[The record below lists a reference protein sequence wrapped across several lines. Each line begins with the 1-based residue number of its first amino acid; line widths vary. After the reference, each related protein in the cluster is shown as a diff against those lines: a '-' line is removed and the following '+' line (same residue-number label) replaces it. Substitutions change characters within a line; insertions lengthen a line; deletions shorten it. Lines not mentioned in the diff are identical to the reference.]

1 MLNNKLTKTLIS
13 GLILVLFLLVVFAV
27 ASSSI
32 NPYIRDTFSK
42 LSNDVVGSPSL
53 INPELTALADKSGGG
68 ATPRVTNTASLVSSW
83 TDTGSKK
90 RLVYS
95 LNSITFDSSNVSY
108 YRTSGSGANCGI
120 TAGTGSF
127 TAGETEKHMGYSPK
141 LYVVA
146 YLQLDSNLT
155 TIRDTSTLSVTFAG
169 SVSGDQDLHYGVIP
183 TNTLKTATS
192 SWPDNNTRT
201 ATISSGIN
209 YLALTFYT
217 KSGWN
222 YQTRISASGM
232 SLTFESTDRTAP
244 GASLTGSS
252 SYNDGGGAMNYATS
266 SSAGFSATDANV
278 GVYQVVL
285 QRQAFNASSYSDVY
299 TKVGSTVT
307 LSEAGYGSSFADYRI
322 VAYDRVGNTTTSAVL
337 RNWIPTLKVTDTGAS
352 GGATTATI
360 TGGTQYLGTGTTA
373 TTTSTTRYPGQTFY
387 LRAKPNLGYLFDG
400 FDIEYSS
407 LNSGFSNTLTYSY
420 TSISY
425 DTATGFF
432 NCAIVLSDNLCDLD
446 NTYTSIAFRAKF
458 AASGVVAP
466 GYLVPYVN
474 TYSGVAQPYPSTD
487 SNYLSVGSIGSDRE
501 AVVTNYKSTLGSWTA
516 TVPTIADT
524 YDIRVVVRNKTTTSI
539 IYGTYEFNDC
549 MTISRKE
556 VTITFVSS
564 NKTYD
569 GNTSA
574 AIVTKSLSGGIAADS
589 LAISGGTAS
598 FADKIVGNGKTVT
611 LSGFTITGSN
621 LNCYIYKTNLNDVIN
636 LDTQAAQ
643 GGLGIKTSS
652 HNILTYTGA
661 SLGLKLKSEHANKSK
676 VYDALDNV
684 DAAWF
689 EVVISGVISGDSVS
703 WVSDP
708 YPTATMYGKT
718 VGSYYFSSSNVKLAG
733 TDVSNYTIQSKT
745 WNVNMTYTAD
755 SENAGTG
762 YNKIT
767 VTPKPIG
774 ISITANNKVYDG
786 TTSATGSCTVDPVV
800 PGSGDSIILNS
811 GITYAFSDK
820 HVGTGKTVTASG
832 ISVNTGASVGYGNY
846 TFSAANNTNTANIS
860 KKNITISMSCTGKV
874 YDGNTSVNV
883 STLSFTYTGIVASDA
898 TDAPNGIAN
907 PTWIKMNPSVT
918 FAYADKNVSGNVTV
932 SATNTLALDGTSK
945 DNYNIT
951 NSGLSCTTSITQKT
965 IVGNV
970 TIAPISDIVFDTDP
984 HQPQPTITD
993 NALSPYTLSLSDF
1006 TFSYAAP
1013 PTNVGTYTCNI
1024 SGTGNYTG
1032 SLNTTF
1038 KIIKANVT
1046 ISADNISVVYGTN
1059 VDSNS
1064 IIGSAINASAP
1075 SVVLSGGSFSFDA
1088 SKPMPL
1094 TPQVS
1099 ASGSYYVKYTL
1110 SGANASNYN
1119 APSNITI
1126 TLTVSKRPI
1135 TVSATAETQVFG
1147 EPAKELK
1154 WTSVDPNNQ
1163 LSNGIIGSDNLGVAL
1178 ECDKNIGV
1186 GRTHA
1191 DVGVYTIVRD
1201 TSVPLNANYN
1211 VTFNNA
1217 NYTIVT
1223 RSISLTP
1230 NGNQSKIYGYSD
1242 PTFTYTLADVYTT
1255 TNTLTS
1261 VLSDCP
1267 VSGILARE
1275 AEAFLGGSGNR
1286 PGENV
1291 GQYRITQH
1299 TLTSENNTNYDIQ
1312 FSTTPVGFAIVKRN
1326 VQITAPT
1333 LSSVYGETLLPFEYS
1348 LTSGTLYSDDT
1359 LTGSFSRTLNAQSTT
1374 ETTSL
1379 NVGVYVLKDN
1389 LTPASSFGLAAN
1401 NPNYDIS
1408 QITNGSYSITSRP
1421 ITVTPTPG
1429 LAKTYGVQDPIL
1441 TYSLSYTGD
1450 PEKPALIGTDA
1461 LTGALTRVSGNN
1473 AGTYAISKGTLANSN
1488 YTITASPE
1496 IFTINP
1502 LGIVVLA
1509 KLWSMDYAVPIKQH
1523 SELTWTTTPASLPYG
1538 DTLTGQLYLDP
1549 AQWTIDEFGAVPV
1562 GVYDISQGSVT
1573 NGNNPNYSI
1582 TFNGTSRYVINML
1595 VANIK
1600 PLAGQTTT
1608 YGTTLD
1614 QLYTSGLSFMAYT
1627 NGGVQIAASY
1637 FSGKLHLDTA
1647 VSVPTPGSYEIVQ
1660 GTLDSATHVI
1670 NMNYEKNIYNVIAQ
1684 CPPTYLTVNKRNL
1697 SIQPTE
1703 VSQVFGEAE
1712 VSELPFT
1719 IASGSLIGTDQLTG
1733 SLLRESSGSSLTV
1746 GSYNIYIG
1754 DVANSYYN
1762 LTIVNNLGKYKVTK
1776 RPITILPNPASSIY
1790 GYAEEG
1796 ITYTISLRDGFVS
1809 SNPPIIEGYNL
1820 SGSLSRATN
1829 NIMFV
1834 GDYPIII
1841 GTLNN
1846 PNYDIILDSSTVYY
1860 SINKRPISVK
1870 AENKT
1875 QVFGN
1880 APTSLSY
1887 IFTGGTRPATWD
1899 GGTLSPITQLSRET
1913 GSTVGTYEI
1922 TAGNMLD
1929 EGVNPNYQITFTSGT
1944 YTITPRPITIT
1955 PASNQTKEYGQ
1966 PDPVFTYTVTGAQG
1980 GLVSG
1985 YPLTGLLSRE
1995 TGEAVGG
2002 YRITQ
2007 GTIDNS
2013 EGQNSNYLITFND
2026 IISFGIT
2033 QASSV
2038 ISFNDGTQL
2047 VEGQYVLALI
2057 YNASVQS
2064 IDASLSHSETSINYS
2079 IDNSFR
2085 NVGTYSVTL
2094 SSLPTRNYKSTSVAV
2109 TVEIS
2114 PYELENIL
2122 ATEII
2127 DEMSNLTKIYGET
2140 DKTFVKSIV
2149 GLGDDS
2155 DIIVEYTRETGE
2167 AVGLYDLELSSFSN
2181 SNYVVTLAPN
2191 AGNDV
2196 FEITKREITI
2206 SEVTP
2211 VSKFYDGVAEAS
2223 KSINYSTGFF
2233 GDIIEITYVKDS
2245 GASVGSYDIVSFSID
2260 LVSMH
2265 NYDLQITDLQDKF
2278 IVNRRPVFVSADP
2291 ITIQYGDPSEA
2302 LTYQV
2307 AEPEQNS
2314 GLVSPEELNGEIVK
2328 LAGSNAGV
2336 YPITAG
2342 SLTNDNNPN
2351 YDINFT
2357 GANYT
2362 ITKVAVT
2369 VTPNPITVEYGDP
2382 EQPLTY
2388 NLSRELIG
2396 SDVLEGDIEREDTIQ
2411 VGIYEITQGTLI
2423 GNEERNINYEITF
2436 TTGVNYTITKR
2447 ALAISPDVATQVY
2460 GDAVVDVNYEIT
2472 EGTLAYTETGLY
2484 GILGRSGVEVGT
2496 YDITIGTIATLNPN
2510 YDITLVDFQNKY
2522 TIVRRPITIAAN
2534 NKTQVY
2540 GNTPAQLD
2548 YSVTLGSI
2556 VQGDTLSGSLTTN
2569 AFSVKN
2575 VGEYVIFG
2583 DNIINSNYDITY
2595 VQGTYTITKRPL
2607 TVTLTNQETQYTG
2620 SEETLIISQMSF
2632 EITSGSMAYSE
2643 TPSTLNVVITKEPGY
2658 RMGHYPLTAV
2668 FSNSNYSVTFV
2679 DAVYIIHKWDSEII
2693 TDYTSILFTYDG
2705 MARHINAECTSGEE
2719 VKFFINETEV
2729 NNAFVG
2735 PGRYLVT
2742 LKADES
2748 EAYYAPESVLV
2759 TIAIFQ
2765 DKLITE
2771 ANGIDATMITEDGFE
2786 PELILNMEKA
2796 DTNSKEIQD
2805 HISRYQDVIRSFNL
2819 SIIDPATQTVIDKGI
2834 SSIRIKVPSA
2844 VENNEKVIVLV
2855 AQNGV
2860 YTSYEVDVEDDGYV
2874 TITGENIT
2882 SISFLEE
2889 TNGNVILYA
2898 ILGIVA
2904 LIVLI
2909 GFGALLFRKR
2919 Y

>member
-1 MLNNKLTKTLIS
+1 MFVALFVIYSASQTHDGPRLSDFSSPDSPEWEFIDNTNIVADAFS
-13 GLILVLFLLVVFAV
+13 GAQSTGDAV
-27 ASSSI
+27 YGTSYWEANYGGDWYQSS
-32 NPYIRDTFSK
+32 
-42 LSNDVVGSPSL
+42 
-53 INPELTALADKSGGG
+53 DKSGTIDCNFSQAVLQQIAAAGY
-68 ATPRVTNTASLVSSW
+68 VQIQIQF
-83 TDTGSKK
+83 
-90 RLVYS
+90 
-95 LNSITFDSSNVSY
+95 NSANE
-108 YRTSGSGANCGI
+108 GPNGANEWRARYSDGVQI
-120 TAGTGSF
+120 VGLSTTGTGTLTSAW
-127 TAGETEKHMGYSPK
+127 TTMATGK
-141 LYVVA
+141 A
-146 YLQLDSNLT
+146 YAKIVMYWRIDSNYVNKGEIKDCIVRVLVN
-155 TIRDTSTLSVTFAG
+155 DSTNPSV
-169 SVSGDQDLHYGVIP
+169 
-183 TNTLKTATS
+183 
-192 SWPDNNTRT
+192 
-201 ATISSGIN
+201 
-209 YLALTFYT
+209 
-217 KSGWN
+217 
-222 YQTRISASGM
+222 
-232 SLTFESTDRTAP
+232 
-244 GASLTGSS
+244 SLTGTTAYSGR
-252 SYNDGGGAMNYATS
+252 NFATS
-266 SSAGFSATDANV
+266 SSAGFTISDAHSGVKYADRQKATFAAPTTWTDVDNEYSNTTSRVTSTTLAIDSGFGDYRVVATDQDLRT
-278 GVYQVVL
+278 GT
-285 QRQAFNASSYSDVY
+285 SSTIRY
-299 TKVGSTVT
+299 
-307 LSEAGYGSSFADYRI
+307 
-322 VAYDRVGNTTTSAVL
+322 
-337 RNWIPTLKVTDTGAS
+337 WIPTLKVTSTATSAGT
-352 GGATTATI
+352 TTASPG
-360 TGGTQYLGTGTTA
+360 GGTQYIGDSSSTTGT
-373 TTTSTTRYPGQTFY
+373 SLTRYPSQTFY
-387 LRAKPNLGYLFDG
+387 LRAQPSLGYLFNG
-400 FDIEYSS
+400 FDIEYSG
-407 LNSGFSNTLTYSY
+407 LNSGMTTEIGYSSFTYSGGWFY
-420 TSISY
+420 Y
-425 DTATGFF
+425 
-432 NCAIVLSDNLCDLD
+432 AITLSDNLCVLG

-458 AASGVVAP
+458 AASVVAT
-466 GYLVPYVN
+466 GYLAPYVS
-474 TYSGVAQPYPSTD
+474 TYSGVSQPYPSLD

-501 AVVTNYKSTLGSWTA
+501 AVVTNYKSTSGSWTA

-539 IYGTYEFNDC
+539 IYGTYEFDDC
-549 MTISRKE
+549 MIISRKE

-574 AIVTKSLSGGIAADS
+574 SIVTKSLSGGIAADN

-598 FADKIVGNGKTVT
+598 FADKNVGNGKTVT
-611 LSGFTITGSN
+611 LTGFTITGSN
-621 LNCYIYKTNLNDVIN
+621 LNCYTYKRNDNTVIN

-684 DAAWF
+684 DSAWF
-689 EVVISGVISGDSVS
+689 EVVISGAISGDSIS

-718 VGSYYFSSSNVKLAG
+718 VGSWYFSSANIKLTG
-733 TDVSNYTIQSKT
+733 DDISNYTIQSKI
-745 WNVNMTYTAD
+745 WNSNMNYLAN

-767 VTPKPIG
+767 VTAKPIG

-786 TTSATGSCTVDPVV
+786 TTTATGSCTVDPVV
-800 PGSGDSIILNS
+800 PGSGDSIILNA

-820 HVGTGKTVTASG
+820 HVGTGKTVTASN
-832 ISVNTGASVGYGNY
+832 ISVNTGSSIGYGNY
-846 TFSAANNTNTANIS
+846 SFSAANNTTTANIT
-860 KKNITISMSCTGKV
+860 KKNITIAMTCTGKI
-874 YDGNTSVNV
+874 YDGNTSVNS
-883 STLSFTYTGIVASDA
+883 STLSFTYSGIVPSDA

-907 PTWIKMNPSVT
+907 PTWIKMSTSVT
-918 FAYADKNVSGNVTV
+918 FEYADANVSGNVTV
-932 SATNTLALDGTSK
+932 AATNTLALDGSSK
-945 DNYNIT
+945 DNYTIT

-970 TIAPISDIVFDTDP
+970 SITPISDITFDTSP
-984 HQPQPTITD
+984 HQPRPNITD
-993 NALSPYTLSLSDF
+993 NALSYTLLSPSDF

-1038 KIIKANVT
+1038 KIVKANVT
-1046 ISADNISVVYGTN
+1046 LSADNITIVYGTN

-1064 IIGSAINASAP
+1064 IVGSAINASAT
-1075 SVVLSGGSFSFDA
+1075 SVVLSGGSFSFDI
-1088 SKPMPL
+1088 STPMPL

-1099 ASGSYYVKYTL
+1099 ASGTYYVKYTL
-1110 SGANASNYN
+1110 SGANAANYN
-1119 APSNITI
+1119 SPSNISI
-1126 TLTVSKRPI
+1126 TLAVSKRPI

-1178 ECDKNIGV
+1178 ECDKNIAV
-1186 GRTHA
+1186 GRTHP

-1201 TSVPLNANYN
+1201 TSVTLNANYD
-1211 VTFNNA
+1211 VAFNTA
-1217 NYTIVT
+1217 NYTVVT

-1230 NGNQSKIYGYSD
+1230 SGNQSKIYGNSD
-1242 PTFTYTLADVYTT
+1242 PTFTYSLSDVYTT

-1267 VSGILARE
+1267 LTGILSRE
-1275 AEAFLGGSGNR
+1275 LEAFLGGTGNR

-1291 GQYRITQH
+1291 GQYRIIQN

-1312 FSTTPVGFAIVKRN
+1312 FSTTPVGFAINKRD
-1326 VQITAPT
+1326 VQIAAPT
-1333 LSSVYGETLLPFEYS
+1333 LSSVYGETMLSFDYTV
-1348 LTSGTLYSDDT
+1348 TSGTLYLDDT
-1359 LTGSFSRTLNAQSTT
+1359 LFGSFSRTLNAQSTT

-1389 LTPASSFGLAAN
+1389 LTPSSSFGLASN
-1401 NPNYDIS
+1401 NPNYNIS
-1408 QITNGSYSITSRP
+1408 QITNGSYTITTRP
-1421 ITVTPTPG
+1421 ITVTPTPD
-1429 LAKTYGVQDPIL
+1429 LSKTYGVQDPIL

-1450 PEKPALIGTDA
+1450 PGKEALIGTDV
-1461 LTGALTRVSGNN
+1461 LTGSLTRVAGNN

-1488 YTITASPE
+1488 YSITASPE

-1509 KLWSMDYAVPIKQH
+1509 KLWSMDYAVDIKQN
-1523 SELTWTTTPASLPYG
+1523 SELTWTTTPASLPFG
-1538 DTLTGQLYLDP
+1538 DTLVGQLYLDP
-1549 AQWTIDEFGAVPV
+1549 AQWTLDEFGAVPV

-1573 NGNNPNYSI
+1573 NTNNPNYSI

-1600 PLAGQTTT
+1600 PLAGQNTI

-1614 QLYTSGLSFMAYT
+1614 QLYTAGLSFIAYT

-1637 FSGKLHLDTA
+1637 FSGKLNLDTA
-1647 VSVPTPGSYEIVQ
+1647 TSVPTPGSYEIIQ
-1660 GTLDSATHVI
+1660 GTLSSSTHVI
-1670 NMNYEKNIYNVIAQ
+1670 NMNFEKNIYGVIAQ
-1684 CPPTYLTVNKRNL
+1684 CAPTYLTVNKRNI

-1712 VSELPFT
+1712 VSTLDFT
-1719 IASGSLIGTDQLTG
+1719 LASGDLIGTDLLTG

-1754 DVANSYYN
+1754 SVANSYYN
-1762 LTIVNNLGKYKVTK
+1762 ISIVNNLGKYKVTK
-1776 RPITILPNPASSIY
+1776 RPITIIPNAASSIY

-1796 ITYTISLRDGFVS
+1796 ITYTVSLREGFES

-1820 SGSLSRATN
+1820 SGSLSRATS
-1829 NIMFV
+1829 NIMIV
-1834 GDYPIII
+1834 GQYPVII

-1846 PNYDIILDSSTVYY
+1846 PNYDIILDATTVYY

-1870 AENKT
+1870 AEDKT

-1899 GGTLSPITQLSRET
+1899 GGTLSPITQLSREA
-1913 GSTVGTYEI
+1913 GSTVGTYQI

-1929 EGVNPNYQITFTSGT
+1929 EGVNPNYQITFTAGI

-1966 PDPVFTYTVTGAQG
+1966 IDPVFTYTVTGAQG

-1995 TGEAVGG
+1995 IGEAVGG
-2002 YRITQ
+2002 YKITQ
-2007 GTIDNS
+2007 GTLSNL
-2013 EGQNSNYLITFND
+2013 EGQNSNYLISFND

-2047 VEGQYVLALI
+2047 VEDQYLLALI
-2057 YNASVQS
+2057 YNANTQS

-2079 IDNSFR
+2079 IANSFR
-2085 NVGTYSVTL
+2085 NVGTYFVTL
-2094 SSLPTRNYKSTSVAV
+2094 SSLPTRNYKSTSVSV

-2114 PYELENIL
+2114 PYELENIISS
-2122 ATEII
+2122 EIVDDI
-2127 DEMSNLTKIYGET
+2127 DNLTKIYGET
-2140 DKTFVKSIV
+2140 DKTFVKTIA
-2149 GLGDDS
+2149 GLGEDS
-2155 DIIVEYTRETGE
+2155 DIVVNYTRQQGE
-2167 AVGLYDLELSSFSN
+2167 DVGLYDLEISSFTN

-2191 AGNDV
+2191 AGNDI
-2196 FEITKREITI
+2196 FEITKREVTI

-2223 KSINYSTGFF
+2223 KSINYSTGFY
-2233 GDIIEITYVKDS
+2233 GDIIQITYVKDT

-2260 LVSMH
+2260 LDSQH

-2278 IVNRRPVFVSADP
+2278 IVNRRPVYVTADS
-2291 ITIQYGDPSEA
+2291 ITIQYGDPAQA
-2302 LTYQV
+2302 LTYRV
-2307 AEPEQNS
+2307 AEPELNS
-2314 GLVSPEELNGEIVK
+2314 GLVFPEELNGEIVK

-2336 YPITAG
+2336 YPITEG
-2342 SLTNDNNPN
+2342 SLTNENNPN

-2369 VTPNPITVEYGDP
+2369 ITPNPITVEYGDP

-2396 SDVLEGDIEREDTIQ
+2396 SDELEGEIEREDTIQ
-2411 VGIYEITQGTLI
+2411 VGIYEINQGTLI
-2423 GNEERNINYEITF
+2423 SNFERNINYEITF
-2436 TTGVNYTITKR
+2436 TTGVKYTITKR

-2460 GDAVVDVNYEIT
+2460 GDAVVEVEYEII
-2472 EGTLAYTETGLY
+2472 EGSLAYTETELY
-2484 GILGRSGVEVGT
+2484 GILGRSGIDVGT
-2496 YDITIGTIATLNPN
+2496 YDITIGTISLLNPN
-2510 YDITLVDFQNKY
+2510 YDITLVDFQDKY

-2540 GNTPAQLD
+2540 GNSPTQLD

-2556 VQGDTLSGSLTTN
+2556 VQGDTLSGELTTN
-2569 AFSVKN
+2569 ALSIKN

-2583 DNIINSNYDITY
+2583 DNILNSNYDITY

-2620 SEETLIISQMSF
+2620 SEESLQINQMSF
-2632 EITSGSMAYSE
+2632 EITSGNMAYAE
-2643 TPSTLNVVITKEPGY
+2643 TPSTLNIVISKEPGFS
-2658 RMGHYPLTAV
+2658 MGHYPLTAIY
-2668 FSNSNYSVTFV
+2668 SNSNYLVTFE
-2679 DAVYIIHKWDSEII
+2679 DAVYIIHKYSSEI
-2693 TDYTSILFTYDG
+2693 TTEYTSITFTYDG
-2705 MARHINAECTSGEE
+2705 MARYINAECSSGEE
-2719 VKFFINETEV
+2719 VRFFVNETEI

-2735 PGRYLVT
+2735 PGRYSVT
-2742 LKADES
+2742 LTADES
-2748 EAYYAPESVLV
+2748 EAFYAPEPVLV
-2759 TIAIFQ
+2759 TIAIYQ
-2765 DKLITE
+2765 DKLVTE
-2771 ANGIDATMITEDGFE
+2771 SNGIDATMITEDGFE

-2819 SIIDPATQTVIDKGI
+2819 SVIDPDTQTIIDKGI

-2844 VENNEKVIVLV
+2844 VENNESVIVLV
-2855 AQNGV
+2855 AQNGI

-2898 ILGIVA
+2898 ILGIIA
-2904 LIVLI
+2904 LIVII